1 MNTLEQRGEYIREK
15 RKAMGLT
22 QEQLGEMIGVTSKTI
37 SKWENGESETTHD
50 NYKKLADVLKTH
62 LSEIMAGKDMDELSE
77 EKKLYIDQVMKELS
91 ERIDENQQITI
102 KVEEHANEVE
112 RRGIASIEMG
122 FYAFGIA
129 VMALFL
135 AWYAAFP
142 KPTMLIICAVMWVFS
157 IAYMIFGK
165 RWIKEFE
172 KKRQVENAHTE
183 NK

>member
-77 EKKLYIDQVMKELS
+77 EKKTVHRPSHEG
-91 ERIDENQQITI
+91 T
-102 KVEEHANEVE
+102 
-112 RRGIASIEMG
+112 
-122 FYAFGIA
+122 
-129 VMALFL
+129 
-135 AWYAAFP
+135 
-142 KPTMLIICAVMWVFS
+142 
-157 IAYMIFGK
+157 
-165 RWIKEFE
+165 
-172 KKRQVENAHTE
+172 
-183 NK
+183 